1 MSYDNTLA
9 KSFDLDKAIESEEP
23 ALLWLA
29 DDYASMLTADDGNV
43 PESSQIR
50 NPEVES
56 KQIGELSE
64 VATDKSGPRRSGFQ
78 NTNNN
83 RDTNVTINANSLSE
97 TDSVTNTNTINNIN
111 EIMTQERQNH
121 SPSVSIDENATTKNG
136 EKCVPGKTP
145 TEPNN
150 MDHQITMESGEAG
163 NGLVN
168 YTEKVEH
175 LRDDKKMLND
185 KEISNNGGRIA
196 ADEDEDRNEH
206 KDEEEDVELDEEMDE
221 EEDPPIL
228 KYSRLNQVPP
238 NLFKSDPVSTT
249 VFHENAFLFGT
260 HSGYIHICKPDFTA
274 IRTFKAHRAS
284 VLSLYTDGIY
294 FASGSMDGTI
304 VIGSVIDSR
313 DIVMFDYKRPIHA
326 VVLDRNYQRSRS
338 FVCGGMGGKVMYSS
352 KNWLDQRVDVCL
364 DEEHGPI
371 ISIQTVDD
379 LVIWMN
385 DKGITVYHVSAR
397 QVISVIE
404 KPSDSFRSD
413 LYWPRVSFPETDR
426 VLIAWG
432 NYIWSLRVSIKGNM
446 SGNTGAGSSVKSR
459 LLPSAASLSFRTT
472 QEKSVSVEHVYKVDY
487 LISGIAAFDGDQW
500 IVLAYN
506 PPIEDE
512 KSGKFIPQNPDLKL
526 IRALDGATIH
536 EEEIGFDTVESLG
549 LNDYSL
555 GCHIGHLNTR
565 YFIISAR
572 GGVIAQQI
580 QLDDRLQWYIDREL
594 YHKAWKMSKH
604 LVKPQ
609 ERLNLG
615 IKYLD
620 QLVKDD
626 KWEDAASWMAELLYL
641 DDTEFPIGDT
651 KSTLGTRVSASLQLD
666 EREAFVKEI
675 GAQWNQWCE
684 IFIRSGHEKELTRV
698 IPKDPRWSLQKGHY
712 SKILQYWLSC
722 IDTCDT
728 AYELLKN
735 WDIEIYNVDVVSST
749 IELILELHPDY
760 VRLRKLLCDIYENS
774 LEPAKVVPHM
784 RILRDPSII
793 QFLDQNHILPTFI
806 SDIPI
811 FIKLRFNSDTDIEL
825 LPVPQVR
832 NKLRDVTAILVKK
845 RFEILPE
852 TVVKLMA
859 KNHLEIINY
868 LYLEE
873 LAAIDDL
880 SVQKLEDT
888 RIELY
893 CQFDRPKLLPFLIN
907 NQHYDISK
915 AIELCEVS
923 SLIDELV
930 YLLGK
935 TGENKKAL
943 KLIMEELDDP
953 ERAIKFAKTQTDP
966 ETWDILLEYS
976 SSRPAYIKALI
987 ELSDDQ
993 SNKFY
998 NPITI
1003 LQKMNTEVAIEG
1015 LKESITRVSLDNDL
1029 NVIVNQLV
1037 LRIVYKRSE
1046 ELSKQLNYD
1055 MLKGFQFSSDSEELK
1070 KIADLFE
1077 TFVVT
1082 LTGTNSAPTI
1092 GLVSSVAKSDEFAYR
1107 LSSDLL
1113 SKLKHLR
1120 SLQEI
1125 AKNDSAA

>member
-1 MSYDNTLA
+1 MSYDTTLA
-9 KSFDLDKAIESEEP
+9 KSQDLENAIESEEP

-29 DDYASMLTADDGNV
+29 DDYASMLTADEGNIII
-43 PESSQIR
+43 PEPTPMQ
-50 NPEVES
+50 NPEFNNKKTTDSIE
-56 KQIGELSE
+56 I
-64 VATDKSGPRRSGFQ
+64 ATDKISISNPSDHNIDG
-78 NTNNN
+78 NN
-83 RDTNVTINANSLSE
+83 DTTSNANS
-97 TDSVTNTNTINNIN
+97 N
-111 EIMTQERQNH
+111 
-121 SPSVSIDENATTKNG
+121 
-136 EKCVPGKTP
+136 
-145 TEPNN
+145 
-150 MDHQITMESGEAG
+150 
-163 NGLVN
+163 
-168 YTEKVEH
+168 
-175 LRDDKKMLND
+175 
-185 KEISNNGGRIA
+185 SNNGTDPATISETIPDNNKVMIPRRESFTGSASTNESASNENGEVRPRCEMSQQPNNLEFDITVDA
-196 ADEDEDRNEH
+196 NNAVNDSESHRQTADYSEVLKTQPDEEVTKSNGNRADEKLDDGDDVDSEEFD
-206 KDEEEDVELDEEMDE
+206 DEEK

-228 KYSRLNQVPP
+228 KYSRLNQLPP
-238 NLFKSDPVSTT
+238 NLFKTDPVSTT
-249 VFHENAFLFGT
+249 VFHESVFMFGT
-260 HSGYIHICKPDFTA
+260 HSGYIHICKPDFTS

-284 VLSLYTDGIY
+284 VLSLYTDGVY

-304 VIGSVIDSR
+304 VIGSVSDSR

-338 FVCGGMGGKVMYSS
+338 FVCGGMGGKVIYSS
-352 KNWLDQRVDVCL
+352 KNWLDQRVDVSL

-371 ISIQTVDD
+371 ISIQAVDD
-379 LVIWMN
+379 LILWMN
-385 DKGITVYHVSAR
+385 DKGITVYHISTR
-397 QVISVIE
+397 QIISVIE

-432 NYIWSLRVSIKGNM
+432 NYIWSLRVSVKGNV

-487 LISGIAAFDGDQW
+487 LISGIAAFNGDQW

-506 PPIEDE
+506 PPLEDSE
-512 KSGKFIPQNPDLKL
+512 TGKLLPQNPDLKL

-536 EEEIGFDTVESLG
+536 EEEIGFDAIENLG

-555 GCHIGHLNTR
+555 GCHIGQLSTR

-594 YHKAWKMSKH
+594 FQKAWKMSKH

-609 ERLNLG
+609 ERLNFG

-620 QLVKDD
+620 QLVKED
-626 KWEDAASWMAELLYL
+626 KWEDAATWMAELLYL

-651 KSTLGTRVSASLQLD
+651 KSTLGTRVSATLQL
-666 EREAFVKEI
+666 EEKENFVKEI
-675 GAQWNQWCE
+675 GMQWNLWCD
-684 IFIRSGHEKELTRV
+684 IFIRGGHEKELTRV
-698 IPKDPRWSLQKGHY
+698 IPKDPRWSLQKDHY

-722 IDTCDT
+722 LDTCNT
-728 AYELLKN
+728 AYDLLKE
-735 WDIEIYNVDVVSST
+735 WDIEIYNVDTVSST
-749 IELILELHPDY
+749 IELILELHPDNI
-760 VRLRKLLCDIYENS
+760 RLRKLLCDIYENS
-774 LEPAKVVPHM
+774 LEPSKVITHM
-784 RILRDPSII
+784 HILRDPSII
-793 QFLDQNHILPTFI
+793 QFLDQNHILPSFI
-806 SDIPI
+806 SDIPA
-811 FIKLRFNSDTDIEL
+811 FIKLRFKSDTDIEL

-832 NKLRDVTAILVKK
+832 NKLKDVTTILVKK

-852 TVVKLMA
+852 TIVKLMS
-859 KNHLEIINY
+859 KSHLEIVNY

-880 SVQKLEDT
+880 LVLKFENT

-893 CQFDRPKLLPFLIN
+893 CQFDRPKLLPFLMN
-907 NQHYDISK
+907 NLHYDISK
-915 AIELCEVS
+915 AIELCETS

-976 SSRPAYIKALI
+976 FSRPAYIKALI

-1003 LQKMNTEVAIEG
+1003 LQRMNTEVAIEG

-1046 ELSKQLNYD
+1046 ELSKQLYHD
-1055 MLKGFQFSSDSEELK
+1055 MLKGFQFSPESEELK
-1070 KIADLFE
+1070 TIADLFE

-1082 LTGTNSAPTI
+1082 LTGTNSSPTI
-1092 GLVSSVAKSDEFAYR
+1092 SLVSSVVERDGFAYR

-1113 SKLKHLR
+1113 SKLEHIRTLHDMTKKE
-1120 SLQEI
+1120 SFG
-1125 AKNDSAA
+1125 